1 MCTRACVY
9 AYVRVSVCVRVS
21 ACMCVYVC
29 ACVCEGCACVRVR
42 VCTCGGREGIIRLS
56 RPSRFLW
63 QRCMIVKCSTC
74 T

>member
-29 ACVCEGCACVRVR
+29 ACVRTYACVYVR
-42 VCTCGGREGIIRLS
+42 REGRNHTSEQTFQVFVAALYDRKVFHLYIMTIS
-56 RPSRFLW
+56 
-63 QRCMIVKCSTC
+63 
-74 T
+74 